1 MTIIGHGDIA
11 SVLAAADRTGLT
23 FFAAGVSNSSET
35 RESEYRRE
43 FDLLYDTFEQRHF
56 VYFSSLCVFYSD
68 TQYARH
74 KCKMERIVRNNFN
87 TYTILRLGNITWGT
101 NPHTL
106 INFLRAR
113 RAAGLPLEIQDT
125 WRYVVDRDEFLHWVN
140 MIPPWSCEM
149 NIPGRRMK
157 VADIVREYVIG
168 EPAYA

>member
-11 SVLAAADRTGLT
+11 SVLPDRPDLL
-23 FFAAGVSNSSET
+23 FFASGVSNSGET
-35 RESEYRRE
+35 REAEFLRE
-43 FDLLYDTFEQRHF
+43 LTLLRSYPNVHM

-68 TQYARH
+68 TPYARH
-74 KCKMERIVRNNFN
+74 KRVIETLLKRYWQR
-87 TYTILRLGNITWGT
+87 YTILRLGNISWGS

-106 INFLRAR
+106 INHLRK
-113 RAAGLPLEIQDT
+113 RAAMGIELDIQDVY
-125 WRYVVDRDEFLHWVN
+125 RYIVDKDELLHWVN

-168 EPAYA
+168 EPAYAY